1 MGATALQAPVRLWAG
16 LARRRDAARQPE
28 GLDAAWHAGLGLARR
43 ARVRPGRFL
52 TLAQGVLALQAEVDG
67 LDNAGCEREVARI
80 RDAFRVRR
88 ESERDTLLGLAL
100 LRRFAR
106 EHLGQTPYP
115 VQIAG
120 ALGMHHGVLIEM
132 ATGEGKTLTAA
143 LAATLAGWRGE
154 GCHVITVND
163 YLAQR
168 DAQWMEPV
176 YARCGLRVAS
186 IHQLAKPAERRAAY
200 AADITYTTNKEV
212 AADYLRDQLA
222 LRSVLTVASLL
233 TKSFAKGEGLTQ
245 RDDPA
250 AHLVMRGLSHAI
262 VDEADSILI
271 DEAVTPLIIAGLGT
285 RGPEQELYPI
295 ARDIAAR
302 LVRDEHYRVDVTHR
316 EVSLLPAGQGVVAGM
331 VDGLLSETGLGEAG
345 LSETS
350 LSETS
355 RGILAGQRRREEF
368 VRQALTARE
377 LFLLGK
383 HYIIQQPEGDERE
396 AGQAGG
402 HAREGGQRAKQPRIV
417 IVDEFTG
424 RLMPDRQ
431 WRDGL
436 HEAICAKEQIAIAP
450 PQTSLARVSFQ
461 RFFRMYARL
470 GGMSGTAREER
481 RELWRTYSLPVAA
494 IPRNRPRRFE
504 QLPTLCFA
512 SVDARLRFAV
522 REAEEMHRKGRP
534 VLIGTRS
541 VATSQALSRMLEA
554 KRLSHT
560 VLNAL
565 HHEEESAIVERA
577 GELGAI
583 TVATNMAGRGTDI
596 RLGEGVRERGG
607 LHVIAT
613 EMHESARIDRQLL
626 GRAGR
631 QGDPGSGRVLLS
643 LEDELVQRFARR
655 AAGAMARVLPRG
667 EEARSGAWVSLLAAT
682 MQRRAQSQA
691 RTQRTSVLKQDE
703 WLSDALGFAGP
714 ELGLGRAE

>member
-1 MGATALQAPVRLWAG
+1 VRDSRL
-16 LARRRDAARQPE
+16 LA
-28 GLDAAWHAGLGLARR
+28 
-43 ARVRPGRFL
+43 
-52 TLAQGVLALQAEVDG
+52 LAQGVLAQQSTADALSSDA
-67 LDNAGCEREVARI
+67 CTREVARI
-80 RDAFRVRR
+80 RAAFRVRR
-88 ESERDTLLGLAL
+88 ETQADLLLGLAL

-115 VQIAG
+115 VQLAG
-120 ALGMHHGVLIEM
+120 ALGMHQGVLIEM

-168 DAQWMEPV
+168 DASWMEPV
-176 YARCGLRVAS
+176 YARCGLSVAS
-186 IHQLAKPAERRAAY
+186 IHQLATPTERRKAY
-200 AADITYTTNKEV
+200 HADITYTTNKEV

-222 LRSVLTVASLL
+222 LRGVLTVASLL
-233 TKSFAKGEGLTQ
+233 TKSFARGEGLTQ
-245 RDDPA
+245 RDDPTT
-250 AHLVMRGLSHAI
+250 HLVMRGLACAI

-271 DEAVTPLIIAGLGT
+271 DEAVTPLIIAGLGST
-285 RGPEQELYPI
+285 GPERELYPL
-295 ARDIAAR
+295 AQDIASQ
-302 LVRDEHYRVDVTHR
+302 LVEHEHYRIDRTHR
-316 EVSLLPAGQGVVAGM
+316 EITLTPGGQRVVASLVGA
-331 VDGLLSETGLGEAG
+331 LLQGPHAHT

-350 LSETS
+350 K
-355 RGILAGQRRREEF
+355 GILAGPRRREEF

-383 HYIIQQPEGDERE
+383 HYVVQQPGE
-396 AGQAGG
+396 AASGG
-402 HAREGGQRAKQPRIV
+402 APQQPKVV

-436 HEAICAKEQIAIAP
+436 HEAICAKESLPIAP

-470 GGMSGTAREER
+470 SGMSGTAQEER
-481 RELWRTYSLPVAA
+481 RELWRTYSLPVCA
-494 IPRNRPRRFE
+494 IPRNKPRRFVA
-504 QLPTLCFA
+504 LPTLCFA
-512 SVDARLRFAV
+512 TISDRLRFAIS
-522 REAEEMHRKGRP
+522 EAEAMHRMGRP

-541 VATSQALSRMLEA
+541 VATSQTLSRMLDA
-554 KRLSHT
+554 KAIPHT

-565 HHEEESAIVERA
+565 HHEQESQIIERA
-577 GELGAI
+577 GELRAV

-596 RLGEGVRERGG
+596 RLGDGAEALGG

-631 QGDPGSGRVLLS
+631 QGDQGSGRVLLS
-643 LEDELVQRFARR
+643 LEDELVQRFAS
-655 AAGAMARVLPRG
+655 ALARTI
-667 EEARSGAWVSLLAAT
+667 ARSPLAPPATSGSSAPWVRLLART
-682 MQRRAQSQA
+682 MQRRAQSLA

-703 WLSDALGFAGP
+703 WLADALGFAGP
-714 ELGLGRAE
+714 ELGLSRAD